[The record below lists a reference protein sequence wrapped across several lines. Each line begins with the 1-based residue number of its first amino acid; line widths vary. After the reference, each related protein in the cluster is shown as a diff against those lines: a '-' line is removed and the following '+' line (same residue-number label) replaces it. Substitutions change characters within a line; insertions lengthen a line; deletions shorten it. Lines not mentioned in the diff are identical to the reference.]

1 MKEPDRLDTL
11 LRGWAD
17 RHRPDPSRLAA
28 LSERVAIQARRHA
41 ETGRVVPDAVVP
53 GSAAVWPRMA
63 WAGVLASVAVLACLI
78 WWRSGPGGSPRT
90 AAGPSL
96 SSAIVSDQELR
107 VGRQVFDEMER
118 LFYPRLKRVSESNG
132 EIGIGVGSE
141 TDRPAGTGSPVLV
154 RLALMSRAAGGSAW
168 QRAWTMQVVLRS
180 EEVAQAIAVPGL
192 GQGVTLWA
200 YPLGDGEVAVDASV
214 SAWPRGGVLAANALV
229 RDGIP
234 AEVLRV
240 KSDGT
245 EYRLVETVRVIPAP
259 LAGGARADQRG

>member
-1 MKEPDRLDTL
+1 MNPPDRLDEL
-11 LRGWAD
+11 LRRWAAGAEAD
-17 RHRPDPSRLAA
+17 RDRLDA
-28 LSERVAIQARRHA
+28 LRGRILARVTSQQ
-41 ETGRVVPDAVVP
+41 ETGRAEPGATVLVPAYRRYAY
-53 GSAAVWPRMA
+53 AAA
-63 WAGVLASVAVLACLI
+63 LAAALLACVL
-78 WWRSGPGGSPRT
+78 WWRSGQGWSPRT
-90 AAGPSL
+90 AVGPSL

-118 LFYPRLKRVSESNG
+118 LFYPRLKWVSESNG

-240 KSDGT
+240 RSDGT

-259 LAGGARADQRG
+259 LAGGAHADQRG